1 MSDRFS
7 QASAASTSGLNEPGC
22 ESPGSANPMSTDE
35 RCSLCGGPKSRAT
48 TTCEALWPTPV
59 AQDDGKTFEAHMA
72 MKERM
77 KGGPRHQPTSLTVV
91 VKALEA
97 GKWCP
102 CRCHTSMSSAAASPA
117 RTSASPA
124 REPGSKDHAR
134 AFGGS
139 LLGSLGNFDP
149 DTSSLKTSQLSLFG
163 DSTGCLQTLPRAG
176 SMRNGTI
183 YQRQPLA
190 PLTGGTGSGLWPTPA
205 GMDAATGSVGRTAT
219 SGRHSLALGML
230 VNSGA
235 INEATADEAVD
246 RHSKL
251 LAAHGTAKSKWPT
264 PKGSA
269 SNYGRPRENDRGDL
283 QAAVLPTPTANRRS
297 GLQSHGVNVVTGQL
311 NPMWVEWLQG
321 FPLGWTEAE

>member
-48 TTCEALWPTPV
+48 TTCAPLWPTPT
-59 AQDDGKTFEAHMA
+59 AEDGRSRNRGVKPIQTATPTLSYRVNTM
-72 MKERM
+72 ERE
-77 KGGPRHQPTSLTVV
+77 G
-91 VKALEA
+91 
-97 GKWCP
+97 WCP